1 MAQVTQI
8 TGTTKWETSVYLVR
22 GSNVVEKLLAGETV
36 IIVDADDTYFNTSKK
51 SFFTI
56 QYKQG
61 NAYVSRTS
69 IECKSSELKELMKT
83 RKKTP
88 IVMKK
93 PILAED
99 YMLIH
104 KISHAQN
111 NTNIN
116 QLNQNLKLKTNID
129 TLQYQISFTN
139 YCLQKHRNEMLLGR
153 WLEIGGAVGISF
165 FNISQLNGMRAAQN
179 NYNHELALAGTNHA
193 KQTAATNKF
202 ETKSNEIVKR
212 QDIATIVGGVAILA
226 GAVLQLNSYKWLKR
240 AYITPS
246 ENGIGVKIIF

>member
-1 MAQVTQI
+1 
-8 TGTTKWETSVYLVR
+8 
-22 GSNVVEKLLAGETV
+22 
-36 IIVDADDTYFNTSKK
+36 
-51 SFFTI
+51 
-56 QYKQG
+56 
-61 NAYVSRTS
+61 
-69 IECKSSELKELMKT
+69 
-83 RKKTP
+83 
-88 IVMKK
+88 MKK

-99 YMLIH
+99 YMLIP
-104 KISHAQN
+104 KVSYTQN

-116 QLNQNLKLKTNID
+116 QLNKNLKLKTNID

-153 WLEIGGAVGISF
+153 WLQIGGAVGISF
-165 FNISQLNGMRAAQN
+165 FNISQLNGMR
-179 NYNHELALAGTNHA
+179 
-193 KQTAATNKF
+193 AATNKF

-226 GAVLQLNSYKWLKR
+226 GTVLQLNSYKWLKR